1 MATLNN
7 RTPRN
12 MTYRQFVYI
21 FDRITTNHFQLQSFS
36 RGTMDEVDINKMNLE
51 DFPFL
56 YLSPQPASVDA
67 QTITYSFEIIIA
79 DQTQLANLEDSNKP
93 SVGITPRG
101 DAHSY
106 TLNIMRDV
114 IANFRQSIQTG
125 SYVDAGVELELPMS
139 ITPFEARFDNILT
152 GWSTIFNV
160 TCQNTNNL
168 CDVPQFMNTGA

>member
-1 MATLNN
+1 
-7 RTPRN
+7 
-12 MTYRQFVYI
+12 
-21 FDRITTNHFQLQSFS
+21 
-36 RGTMDEVDINKMNLE
+36 
-51 DFPFL
+51 
-56 YLSPQPASVDA
+56 
-67 QTITYSFEIIIA
+67 
-79 DQTQLANLEDSNKP
+79 
-93 SVGITPRG
+93 
-101 DAHSY
+101 
-106 TLNIMRDV
+106 MRDV